1 MIVALSLLGYAG
13 VLLTAGARALSRARW
28 PDSAPALVGFQN
40 SATGLD
46 PGFYAARSHSLTR
59 PPRTGRRL
67 IRSWER
73 SATGWSGRGGWSWRL
88 RWGRRPL

>member
-46 PGFYAARSHSLTR
+46 PGFWRKDANASHRCSSQARQTSGTLRASAHAARV
-59 PPRTGRRL
+59 
-67 IRSWER
+67 
-73 SATGWSGRGGWSWRL
+73 
-88 RWGRRPL
+88 

>member
-40 SATGLD
+40 SAAGPDL
-46 PGFYAARSHSLTR
+46 GF
-59 PPRTGRRL
+59 
-67 IRSWER
+67 
-73 SATGWSGRGGWSWRL
+73 
-88 RWGRRPL
+88 RRPAHIR